1 MLVPTFKILLPTFYK
16 MVPTFQLL
24 VQTFQDVGTNI
35 SYGCSST
42 LDVGNNILVV
52 QRTFHFWHTYSYC
65 GNILS
70 DVDTNIKDARA
81 IVWDLGGHIS
91 DVGTNMFNNGT
102 HTMDVGFNIKTVI
115 NIILHCG
122 TNAF

>member
-1 MLVPTFKILLPTFYK
+1 

-42 LDVGNNILVV
+42 LDVGTNILVV
-52 QRTFHFWHTYSYC
+52 QRTFHIWRTYSYC

-81 IVWDLGGHIS
+81 II
-91 DVGTNMFNNGT
+91 
-102 HTMDVGFNIKTVI
+102 
-115 NIILHCG
+115 
-122 TNAF
+122 

>member
-1 MLVPTFKILLPTFYK
+1 MLISTFKMLLPTFYK

-24 VQTFQDVGTNI
+24 VQNFQDVGTNI

-42 LDVGNNILVV
+42 LDVGTNILVV

-81 IVWDLGGHIS
+81 II
-91 DVGTNMFNNGT
+91 
-102 HTMDVGFNIKTVI
+102 
-115 NIILHCG
+115 
-122 TNAF
+122 

>member
-1 MLVPTFKILLPTFYK
+1 MLLPTFYK

-24 VQTFQDVGTNI
+24 VQTFQDVSTNI

-42 LDVGNNILVV
+42 LDVGTNILVV
-52 QRTFHFWHTYSYC
+52 QWTFHFWHTYSYC

-70 DVDTNIKDARA
+70 GVDTNIKDARA
-81 IVWDLGGHIS
+81 IIWDLGSHIS
-91 DVGTNMFNNGT
+91 DVGTNMLNNGT
-102 HTMDVGFNIKTVI
+102 HTLDVEFNIKNVI
-115 NIILHCG
+115 TIILHCG